1 MFNVYGTEWALIYCH
16 PNNANLQRPDGVFTL
31 GVADNNCKTV
41 YIADNLTPKLE
52 LKVVIHE
59 LCHCYC
65 FETGYQ
71 VEPEIE
77 EMIAD
82 FVSIFGVDIIET
94 ANYIMDNYISKIEM
108 LGA

>member
-16 PNNANLQRPDGVFTL
+16 PNNPNLQRPDGVFTL

-41 YIADNLTPKLE
+41 YVANNLTPQLE
-52 LKVVIHE
+52 LKVIIHE

-65 FETGYQ
+65 FETGYI
-71 VEPEIE
+71 VDSITE
-77 EMIAD
+77 EQIAD
-82 FVSIFGVDIIET
+82 FVSLFGIDIIET
-94 ANYIMDNYISKIEM
+94 ANYIMGNYINKIKM